1 MTTSLAARRH
11 ERAVYLWS
19 WRRARKILRN
29 GGRLVQEFWQTPQR
43 CVIAHEVRLPSG
55 ESAAVVNVGELWI

>member
-1 MTTSLAARRH
+1 MTNAKAASRH

-29 GGRLVQEFWQTPQR
+29 GGRLVQDFWPTPKR
-43 CVIAHEVRLPSG
+43 CCIAHEIRGKSG
-55 ESAAVVNVGELWI
+55 EVEAIINVGELWI